1 MLVTT
6 CAVGFHF
13 VRVSIELPLRC
24 GHKCFS
30 CLARHLFDKIPQR
43 SGFQLSKGNGLTEKC
58 EVVVSNES
66 AEPSNVPQALHSFC
80 KKIASGTKPTRF
92 LLCSALSSCTKTQS
106 WHLGLQLHARI
117 IQSGYEQNLILNTVL
132 VDFYAKC
139 EAIFYARRVFDS
151 MKNHDQVSWTSIIS
165 GLSQKGHGKE
175 AILMFKKMFG
185 TCIKPNCVTYVSVIS
200 ACTML
205 EEALEESALL
215 YGHVTKLGFNSNS
228 FVLSALVD
236 CYSSCGR
243 IDQAVLLLK
252 EAKEW
257 DNILLNSM
265 ISSYSQNFYG
275 GEALKLFIKMRKENL
290 RPTNHTLTSILNACS
305 SLTVVNEG
313 RQLHALFT
321 KMGSQSNV
329 FVVTALID
337 MYSKCGYVE
346 EARHVFDQTV
356 QKNRVLW
363 TSMIMG
369 YAQSGRASDA
379 LELFEHLVTKE
390 SYVPDHICFTAVLTA
405 CNHAG
410 ILDKGIEYFN
420 RMTRDYGLVP
430 ELEQIC
436 LLD

>member
-1 MLVTT
+1 
-6 CAVGFHF
+6 
-13 VRVSIELPLRC
+13 
-24 GHKCFS
+24 
-30 CLARHLFDKIPQR
+30 
-43 SGFQLSKGNGLTEKC
+43 
-58 EVVVSNES
+58 
-66 AEPSNVPQALHSFC
+66 
-80 KKIASGTKPTRF
+80 
-92 LLCSALSSCTKTQS
+92 
-106 WHLGLQLHARI
+106 
-117 IQSGYEQNLILNTVL
+117 
-132 VDFYAKC
+132 
-139 EAIFYARRVFDS
+139 

-165 GLSQKGHGKE
+165 GLSEKGHGKE

-257 DNILLNSM
+257 ENILLNSM
-265 ISSYSQNFYG
+265 ISSYSQNLYG
-275 GEALKLFIKMRKENL
+275 EEALKLFIKMRKENL

-346 EARHVFDQTV
+346 EARHVFDQIV

-405 CNHAG
+405 GNHAG